1 MKETSTTEVNALFT
15 NRKSIKKTKKNKQ
28 TIEENKRTKIQH
40 NVGRN
45 NYMLATSFSGVKI
58 VRFDTCVVLHVSVN
72 ESCSSSNCN
81 NKNNYRG
88 K

>member
-1 MKETSTTEVNALFT
+1 MKETSTTEVTALFT
-15 NRKSIKKTKKNKQ
+15 NRKSIKQKKRKTKQ

-58 VRFDTCVVLHVSVN
+58 VRFDTCVVVSFI
-72 ESCSSSNCN
+72 ELSSSSNCN
-81 NKNNYRG
+81 NQNSYRG